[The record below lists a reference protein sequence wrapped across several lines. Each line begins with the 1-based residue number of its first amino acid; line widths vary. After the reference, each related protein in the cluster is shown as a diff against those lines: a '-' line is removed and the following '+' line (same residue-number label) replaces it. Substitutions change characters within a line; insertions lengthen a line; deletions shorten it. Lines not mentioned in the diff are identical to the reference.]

1 MNSNTKNYPS
11 RLGAAKP
18 RLNSRPFLFTVEVN
32 RDFDL
37 DFRWYME
44 ECCKKR
50 LSWNMFHAHSLS
62 STMVTFFLH
71 LAKEAS
77 LVFLSG
83 KSINM
88 HGYVMTSGIFQLL
101 LNNKIKIACT
111 NLTSSPGKP
120 VSLAEKQGTFFSQKE
135 LPWFILMFNSYFKNK
150 KKWTKVFRGSHN
162 IIEIRKF

>member
-1 MNSNTKNYPS
+1 
-11 RLGAAKP
+11 
-18 RLNSRPFLFTVEVN
+18 
-32 RDFDL
+32 
-37 DFRWYME
+37 
-44 ECCKKR
+44 
-50 LSWNMFHAHSLS
+50 MFHAHSLS

-111 NLTSSPGKP
+111 NLTSSPRKP

-135 LPWFILMFNSYFKNK
+135 LP
-150 KKWTKVFRGSHN
+150 
-162 IIEIRKF
+162 